1 MLRLEIN
8 RIKTKG
14 SLCCKTTAGSE
25 VSKKKRVV
33 VTGGSG
39 RLGTYVVDRLKRNHA
54 VTVLDIN
61 PPKANDVD
69 YLNLSITDLAAL
81 TKAFTD
87 VDAIVH
93 LAAVP
98 NPRTSSP
105 QACFTVNTQ
114 GTWTVLQAA
123 EDASVKRVVAASSD
137 AATGLH
143 YNPKDWAPQY
153 LPVDEAHPIRPSE
166 VYSLTKEITESICRC
181 FSVRGKVEVIAIRP
195 GHIVFEPEYSE
206 LSTRGSDV
214 QNYHL
219 WGFVAPEDVAQ
230 GFELALRV
238 ADGSYDCIFIGA
250 ADGLNERPTLELF
263 KERFGVEPVV
273 RKPELYAA
281 MPNAGVFDISHARQ
295 KLGYEPRF
303 TRRDFGKPK

>member
-1 MLRLEIN
+1 M
-8 RIKTKG
+8 
-14 SLCCKTTAGSE
+14 
-25 VSKKKRVV
+25 SKKKHVV

-39 RLGTYVVDRLKRNHA
+39 RLGPYVVDRLKQNHA

-61 PPKANDVD
+61 PPKTNDVE
-69 YLNLSITDLAAL
+69 YLNIGITDLAAL
-81 TKAFTD
+81 TKAFKD

-98 NPRTSSP
+98 NPRTSTP

-123 EDASVKRVVAASSD
+123 EDAGVKRVLVASSD
-137 AATGLH
+137 SATGLH
-143 YNPKDWAPQY
+143 YNPKDWPPQY
-153 LPVDEAHPIRPSE
+153 LPVDEAHPLRPSE

-181 FSVRGKVEVIAIRP
+181 FSARGKLEVIAIRP
-195 GHIVFEPEYSE
+195 GHIVFEPEYPE

-230 GFELALRV
+230 GFELTLGI

-263 KERFGVEPVV
+263 KERFGFEPEV
-273 RKPELYAA
+273 RKPEIYAA

>member
-1 MLRLEIN
+1 VLRLEIN